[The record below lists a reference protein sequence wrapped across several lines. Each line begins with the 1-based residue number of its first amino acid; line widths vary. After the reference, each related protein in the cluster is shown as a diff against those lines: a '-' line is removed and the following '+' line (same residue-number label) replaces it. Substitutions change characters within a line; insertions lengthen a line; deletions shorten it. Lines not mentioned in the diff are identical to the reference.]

1 MKIQIK
7 LDQVRDQN
15 VKQMKELNAAIFP
28 VKYQDKFYRDCTA
41 CGDVTQLAYYNDIL
55 IGAIACRLEKKEN
68 GKAKLYIMT
77 LGVLAPYRDLGV
89 GTYLLQHSLRVASED
104 PNIEEA
110 YLHVQ
115 TNNDGAIRFY
125 DKHGFAITE
134 MIPNYYKRID
144 PPDCYILH
152 KSLR

>member
-1 MKIQIK
+1 M
-7 LDQVRDQN
+7 
-15 VKQMKELNAAIFP
+15 P
-28 VKYQDKFYRDCTA
+28 VESK
-41 CGDVTQLAYYNDIL
+41 G
-55 IGAIACRLEKKEN
+55 N

-89 GTYLLQHSLRVASED
+89 GTHLLEHSLRVAMED

-115 TNNDGAIRFY
+115 TSNDGAIRFY
-125 DKHGFAITE
+125 DKHGFAIKE
-134 MIPNYYKRID
+134 VIPNYYKRID

-152 KSLR
+152 RSLV